1 MQVHFILKTGMQT
14 TTDPTRIKEYVDEID
29 VVTKEIIGKKAVFDT
44 MQVKQNDVNLQDE
57 KGNNY
62 LIARDQGYVASEW
75 NGKFYVIIV
84 YANGQV
90 LKKYDWDTNEFYIGE
105 ENKALTKMSSAENL
119 ILNLSAT
126 FFETL

>member
-29 VVTKEIIGKKAVFDT
+29 VVTKETIGKKAVFDT